1 MLTLTSRSPSPSFC
15 DGISR
20 RSFLRMGGLGLGG
33 LTFSQLLRAEAQ
45 NGTLRSNKA
54 LILVYLPGGPPHQ
67 DMFDIKTDAPS
78 EIRGE
83 FSEIA
88 TNVPGNRIC
97 ELLPRMAKMAD
108 KLVFVRSV
116 VGAKDRH
123 ESFQCVTGRLNENLP
138 PGGWPEIG
146 SVISKL
152 QGSTGAAVPPY
163 VNLSQRMYH
172 MPYNQGRSSFLGV
185 GHSPFMPLGNVKD
198 DMTLNGITLERLEDR
213 RALLTAFDKFRR
225 DADASGV
232 MAGLDEF
239 ETQAFDILTSSR
251 LLKALDVSS
260 EPDKVRA
267 RYGKGTDKIQGDAAP
282 RLNEQFLLA
291 RRLVEAGVRVVTL
304 SYSFWDWHSGNFKN
318 ARQNLPDFDEALTA
332 LVEDLHDRGMEN
344 DVTVLAWGEFGR
356 SPRINPGG
364 GREHWPNVSCAL
376 MAGGGMH
383 TGQAIGATDRL
394 GGEAVDRPVHFQEI
408 FATLYHNLGINPN
421 TTTVRDLNGR
431 PHYLVDG
438 AHQPMKELIS

>member
-1 MLTLTSRSPSPSFC
+1 MLTLLSKKPSSPFC
-15 DGISR
+15 DGLSR
-20 RSFLRMGGLGLGG
+20 RSFLRIGGLGLGG

-45 NGTLRSNKA
+45 NGARHSSKA

-67 DMFDIKTDAPS
+67 DMFDIKMDAPS

-88 TNVPGNRIC
+88 TNVPGIRIC
-97 ELLPRMAKMAD
+97 EHLPRMAKMAD
-108 KLVFVRSV
+108 KLAFVRSV

-163 VNLSQRMYH
+163 VNLSQRMQH
-172 MPYNQGRSSFLGV
+172 TPYNQGRTSFLGV
-185 GHSPFMPLGNVKD
+185 GHSPFMPLGSVKD
-198 DMTLNGITLERLEDR
+198 DMTLNGITLERLADR
-213 RALLTAFDKFRR
+213 RTLLTAFDTFRR

-251 LLKALDVSS
+251 LLKALDVSA
-260 EPDKVRA
+260 EPDKIRA

-304 SYSFWDWHSGNFKN
+304 SYSFWDWHGSNFKN
-318 ARQNLPDFDEALTA
+318 ARQNLPDLDEALTA
-332 LVEDLHDRGMEN
+332 LVQDLHDRGMDK

-364 GREHWPNVSCAL
+364 GRDHWPNVSCAL
-376 MAGGGMH
+376 MAGGGMR

-394 GGEAVDRPVHFQEI
+394 GGEAADRPVHFQEI

-421 TTTVRDLNGR
+421 TTTVPDLTGR

-438 AHQPMKELIS
+438 AYQPMKELIS

>member
-1 MLTLTSRSPSPSFC
+1 MLSLYSNNSSGSFC
-15 DGISR
+15 DGLSR
-20 RSFLRMGGLGLGG
+20 RSFLRIGGLGLGG

-45 NGTLRSNKA
+45 NGTRRSNKA

-83 FSEIA
+83 FSEIS
-88 TNVPGNRIC
+88 TSVPGIRIC
-97 ELLPRMAKMAD
+97 EHLPRMAKMAD
-108 KLVFVRSV
+108 KLAFIRSV

-123 ESFQCVTGRLNENLP
+123 ESFQCVTGRLNDNVP

-146 SVISKL
+146 SVVSKL
-152 QGSTGAAVPPY
+152 HGSTGSAVPPY
-163 VNLSQRMYH
+163 VNLSQRMQH
-172 MPYNQGRSSFLGV
+172 TPYNQGRNSFLGV
-185 GHSPFMPLGNVKD
+185 GHSPFMPLGSVKD
-198 DMTLNGITLERLEDR
+198 DMTLNGITVERLADR
-213 RALLTAFDKFRR
+213 RALLKAFDSFRR
-225 DADASGV
+225 DADASGA
-232 MAGLDEF
+232 MTGLDEF

-260 EPDKVRA
+260 ESEQTRA
-267 RYGKGTDKIQGDAAP
+267 RYGKGTEKIQGDAAP
-282 RLNEQFLLA
+282 RLNQQFLLA

-304 SYSFWDWHSGNFKN
+304 SYSFWDWHGGNFAN
-318 ARQNLPDFDEALTA
+318 AKQNLPDFDEAITA
-332 LVEDLHDRGMEN
+332 LVQDLHDRGMDK

-356 SPRINPGG
+356 TPRINPGG
-364 GREHWPNVSCAL
+364 GRDHWPNVSCAL
-376 MAGGGMH
+376 MAGGGMQ

-394 GGEAVDRPVHFQEI
+394 GGEAADRPVHFQEI

-421 TTTVRDLNGR
+421 TTTVPDLTGR

-438 AHQPMKELIS
+438 AYQPMKELIG